1 MHEQARQHVGR
12 RSLLPCRRAEEC
24 CRARHWACVA
34 LHASLPPLSY
44 RRSRSRPRP
53 PLTLARAL
61 SLAPSLPRPDEAD
74 CQIKCGDEFSNDV
87 VGDFTKCAVT
97 SSTKSNLNYDE
108 I

>member
-1 MHEQARQHVGR
+1 MGLGCSARV
-12 RSLLPCRRAEEC
+12 SA
-24 CRARHWACVA
+24 AAV
-34 LHASLPPLSY
+34 LPPLALT
-44 RRSRSRPRP
+44 PAP
-53 PLTLARAL
+53 ALTLALAR

-97 SSTKSNLNYDE
+97 SSTKSNLNDDG